1 MVSRTEI
8 NAITITAEERVHQQ
22 YLKAREATREATREY
37 CSTILSEQLKKE
49 ADRPSRCL
57 EVLVSLP
64 DKDREAHI
72 VTKDTDNVSYYTPES
87 KFYNVDTLVEFTK
100 EHGFDVTMVDASY
113 RYNRNTTYSCKK
125 ILIKW

>member
-8 NAITITAEERVHQQ
+8 NAITLIAEERVHQQ

-37 CSTILSEQLKKE
+37 CSTKLSELLKKE

-57 EVLVSLP
+57 KVLVSLP
-64 DKDREAHI
+64 DKDREVHMVI
-72 VTKDTDNVSYYTPES
+72 KDEGNASFYSPSAEY
-87 KFYNVDTLVEFTK
+87 YNVDTLITFTK
-100 EHGFDVTMVDASY
+100 EHGFDVTMEDDTY
-113 RYNRNTTYSCKK
+113 RYNRNTTHSCKK